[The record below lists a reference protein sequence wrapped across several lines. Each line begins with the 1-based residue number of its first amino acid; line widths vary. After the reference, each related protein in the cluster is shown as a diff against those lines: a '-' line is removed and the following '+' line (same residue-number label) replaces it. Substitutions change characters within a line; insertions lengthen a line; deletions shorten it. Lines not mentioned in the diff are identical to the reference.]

1 MIGRLIA
8 LLFFSREVAHREH
21 LKTRSYAEH
30 VTLNEFYDAIVGNAD
45 AIAEAYQG
53 RNGIIED
60 IPVLTMDLTGGPVDK
75 LEKILA
81 AVEKIRY
88 TAADKS
94 DTAIQNLIDE
104 AVAQFLSTLYKLNN
118 LK

>member
-8 LLFFSREVAHREH
+8 LLFFARDVAHREH
-21 LKTRSYAEH
+21 LKTTSYAQH
-30 VTLNEFYDAIVGNAD
+30 VALNEFYEAIVSNAD
-45 AIAEAYQG
+45 SIAEAYQG
-53 RNGIIED
+53 RFGIIDD
-60 IPVLTMDLTGGPVDK
+60 IPMITMDLTGDPAAK

-81 AVEKIRY
+81 AFEKIRY
-88 TAADKS
+88 TAVEKS
-94 DTAIQNLIDE
+94 DTTIQNLIDE